1 MTTCEVI
8 IEVDQT
14 RGYVFNCI
22 FEVKKWWNPEFEG
35 SHAQLSDEFIIR
47 HGDIHY
53 SKQQVVGLIPG
64 KKIEWLVTDC
74 LLNWLENKT
83 EWTGTKMVFCVRR
96 YGNKTIVHFKHEG
109 LTPQMECFDKV
120 KESWDIAIKDWLFNF
135 IVHGTTR

>member
-1 MTTCEVI
+1 MTTYEVI

-22 FEVKKWWNPEFEG
+22 LAVMKWWNPDFDG
-35 SHAQLSDEFIIR
+35 NNAQLSDEFIIR
-47 HGDIHY
+47 HGDVHY
-53 SKQQVVGLIPG
+53 SKQQVVALIPG

-74 LLNWLENKT
+74 RLNWVENKT
-83 EWTGTKMVFCVRR
+83 EWTGTKMVFYVRR
-96 YGNKTIVHFKHEG
+96 YGNKTVVHFKHEG
-109 LTPQMECFDKV
+109 LTPQMECFGRV